1 MRIVVRTLLLLL
13 EKKTVIACFVGI
25 FLLEASLSFWT
36 GLPYDMK
43 VWFNTGSWMS
53 QGINIYLPNDHIGYP
68 PLWAFWCLI
77 AFRFYSFFGNNTEIW
92 RFIIKLPMILAQL
105 ALAFAIGKFAESRF
119 DHKTARKIFLLTL
132 TWSFFIYIGALWGQI
147 DILSALLTFLAFYA
161 VVNKR
166 NRAGALL
173 LGIAITL
180 KIYPLITLPAFLAY
194 ISKKQDRTETGKF
207 LVYACAV
214 PVLFTVAV
222 FAVFRWDIL
231 FFLKTIFYWSPVS
244 NPVQIQGGCM
254 NIWSFVS
261 LFNIDIS
268 SVWFL
273 RLVWIPV
280 LGAGAL
286 YWFRKPSMDE
296 SELTISLISLY
307 ILFMITYGWV
317 TEQTFL
323 DPLPFIFL
331 VILGYRFKRSQFY
344 SLAAIQILVYAFSAV
359 NYGEFIFQP
368 LVERF
373 FPPLLASLQYFNPV
387 NPLIW
392 SIRGTLGLIISLSLG
407 GFLMVLLK
415 TSVSNPNVR
424 KPRIKR
430 LDQ

>member
-1 MRIVVRTLLLLL
+1 
-13 EKKTVIACFVGI
+13 
-25 FLLEASLSFWT
+25 
-36 GLPYDMK
+36 MK

-53 QGINIYLPNDHIGYP
+53 QGVNIYLPNDHIGYP

-119 DHKTARKIFLLTL
+119 DQKKARKIFFLTII
-132 TWSFFIYIGALWGQI
+132 WSFFIYIGALWGQI
-147 DILSALLTFLAFYA
+147 DILSALLTFLSFYA

-166 NRAGALL
+166 NRVGALL
-173 LGIAITL
+173 LGIAVTL

-194 ISKKQDRTETGKF
+194 ISKKQGRKETGKF
-207 LVYACAV
+207 LFYACAV

-222 FAVFRWDIL
+222 FTVFRWDIL
-231 FFLKTIFYWSPVS
+231 FFLKTILYWSPVS

-268 SVWFL
+268 RVWFL

-280 LGAGAL
+280 LGAGAF

-296 SELTISLISLY
+296 SELTLSLISLY

-323 DPLPFIFL
+323 DPLLFIFL
-331 VILGYRFKRSQFY
+331 LILGYRSKLSQFY
-344 SLAAIQILVYAFSAV
+344 SLMAIQILVYAFSAA
-359 NYGEFIFQP
+359 NYGVFIFQP
-368 LVERF
+368 LIERF
-373 FPPLLASLQYFNPV
+373 FPSLLTSLQYFNPA
-387 NPLIW
+387 NNSLIW

-407 GFLMVLLK
+407 GFLTVLMK
-415 TSVSNPNVR
+415 TPVSNHNVR
-424 KPRIKR
+424 KSHEKVRSITC
-430 LDQ
+430 